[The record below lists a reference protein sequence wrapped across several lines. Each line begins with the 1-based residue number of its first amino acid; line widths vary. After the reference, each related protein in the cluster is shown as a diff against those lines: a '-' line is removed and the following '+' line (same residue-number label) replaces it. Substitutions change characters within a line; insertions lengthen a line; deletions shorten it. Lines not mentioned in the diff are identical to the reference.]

1 VLAMAF
7 IENREAMESALLIE
21 LSPAKGKVLK
31 D

>member
-1 VLAMAF
+1 VLFMAF
-7 IENREAMESALLIE
+7 KANREAMESAILIE